1 MTGGTLGELLE
12 SLGTEARE
20 GLVEA
25 VGSWLTGFFAPGSGG
40 RPAGTFARA
49 FAGTLMEG
57 MGETKLGAALGWDED
72 LRDRLARFLAE
83 KGTAIA
89 ARESRRIL
97 ASIDLRKMVVDKV
110 DALDMLVIERIML
123 RVMSKEFKGI
133 TMLGGVLG
141 ALIGALQPLLALLR
155 P

>member
-1 MTGGTLGELLE
+1 MFT
-12 SLGTEARE
+12 
-20 GLVEA
+20 A
-25 VGSWLTGFFAPGSGG
+25 VGAWLAGFFAPGAG
-40 RPAGTFARA
+40 RGAAGVFARTFA
-49 FAGTLMEG
+49 GVLMDG
-57 MGETKLGAALGWDED
+57 LGEKPLGDTLGWDGEF
-72 LRDRLARFLAE
+72 RDRLARYLAE

-97 ASIDLRKMVVDKV
+97 ASIDLRSMVVEKV

-141 ALIGALQPLLALLR
+141 ALIGALQPLLEIFR